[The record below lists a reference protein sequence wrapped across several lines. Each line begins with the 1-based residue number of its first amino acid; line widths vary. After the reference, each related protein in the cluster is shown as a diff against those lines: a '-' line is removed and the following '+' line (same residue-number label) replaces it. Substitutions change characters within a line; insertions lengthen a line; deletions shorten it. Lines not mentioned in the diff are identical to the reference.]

1 MSDALPGTASA
12 ATAIAR
18 VSYTHDAMVDLL
30 IANPQIT
37 NNALAEA
44 FGYTPAWVSRIK
56 NSDAFQLRLA
66 ARKTDLVDPEL
77 TLSIEEKLA
86 HVAHRGL
93 DILAEKLEGPASMI
107 PMDTALKAVEIRRPR
122 RWADECAKQ
131 LRRGVAGASDFRV
144 RLGRGLHTG
153 GCLGHAGGRFSQFHP
168 RRRLKIRPSRLL
180 LSLSPNCFFG
190 KGIPPCPVL

>member
-1 MSDALPGTASA
+1 MSDALHGTASA

-18 VSYTHDAMVDLL
+18 VSYTHDAMIDLL

-56 NSDAFQLRLA
+56 NSDAFQNRLA
-66 ARKTDLVDPEL
+66 ARKADLVDPEL

-93 DILAEKLEGPASMI
+93 DILAERLEGPASMI
-107 PMDTALKAVEIRRPR
+107 PMDTAMKAVEISSRALGYGARAAGQTNVQNNFVVALPAQATSESA
-122 RWADECAKQ
+122 WATACTPG
-131 LRRGVAGASDFRV
+131 GVLDMPGAAFPSSTPAAG
-144 RLGRGLHTG
+144 
-153 GCLGHAGGRFSQFHP
+153 
-168 RRRLKIRPSRLL
+168 
-180 LSLSPNCFFG
+180 
-190 KGIPPCPVL
+190 